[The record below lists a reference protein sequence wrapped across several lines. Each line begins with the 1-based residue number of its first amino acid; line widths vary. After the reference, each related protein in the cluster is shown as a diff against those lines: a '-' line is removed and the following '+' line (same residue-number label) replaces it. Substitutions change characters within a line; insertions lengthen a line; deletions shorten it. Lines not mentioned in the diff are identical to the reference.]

1 MAHTAAD
8 TGGEFAGAASL
19 DLSWYPAV
27 IVDLFSIYL
36 CKDDWFMP
44 TTDLVNI
51 YAEMNSTGQGP
62 LVEPEWIN
70 ACAIIFY
77 AGWDC

>member
-1 MAHTAAD
+1 
-8 TGGEFAGAASL
+8 
-19 DLSWYPAV
+19 
-27 IVDLFSIYL
+27 
-36 CKDDWFMP
+36 MP

-51 YAEMNSTGQGP
+51 YAEMNATGQGP

-77 AGWDC
+77 AGLMPPSLYLC